1 VRKRGGSSPSR
12 GTIPNSNSSGD
23 LIAFHGRTVLF
34 FDTFLIVIVKPIRR
48 YYLNVM
54 TKITRMP
61 KANILAVDDYPANLI
76 ALEAVLNSEFNIITA
91 NSGAESISILES
103 RKDIDV
109 ILMDLQMPKM
119 DGYETA
125 RRIKKIKDC
134 EDIPII
140 FVTAIYKE
148 EAFIKKGYEAG
159 GIDYFSK
166 PFDPE
171 ILKMKVGIYAS
182 FRQKE
187 EVLRT
192 RERQILET
200 EALLKTG
207 RKLSA
212 ALESLS
218 VGVLIADVKGRICQ
232 INKQVS
238 HICEAAQ
245 PTDENS
251 YGEMLRWWDASG
263 PMIKEKNGPLYRAIH
278 SGETSHNQPIHIN
291 CLGGLPKVI
300 LGSASPL
307 LGLDGHIVG
316 AVVVL
321 QDVTES
327 KKIEEDLEGR
337 ITKLVS
343 ASIQFEESISPA

>member
-1 VRKRGGSSPSR
+1 MK
-12 GTIPNSNSSGD
+12 NSSLG
-23 LIAFHGRTVLF
+23 
-34 FDTFLIVIVKPIRR
+34 
-48 YYLNVM
+48 
-54 TKITRMP
+54 

-76 ALEAVLNSEFNIITA
+76 ALEAVLNSDFNIIPAT
-91 NSGAESISILES
+91 SGAEAVAILEL
-103 RKDIDV
+103 RKDINV
-109 ILMDLQMPKM
+109 ILMDLQMPRM
-119 DGYETA
+119 DGYEAA
-125 RRIKKIKDC
+125 RRIKKMPGC

-140 FVTAIYKE
+140 FITAIYKE
-148 EAFIKKGYEAG
+148 EPFIKQGYEAG

-187 EVLRT
+187 EVLRA

-200 EALLKTG
+200 EGLLAAG

-212 ALESLS
+212 ALESLP
-218 VGVLIADVKGRICQ
+218 VGVLIADVEGRICQ
-232 INKQVS
+232 INKHVS
-238 HICEAAQ
+238 LICEASQ
-245 PTDENS
+245 PMDENS
-251 YGEMLRWWDASG
+251 YGEILRWWESSG

-278 SGETSHNQPIHIN
+278 NGEMSHNQSIHIR
-291 CLGGLPKVI
+291 CLDGVEKVI

-316 AVVVL
+316 AVVVI

-337 ITKLVS
+337 IIKLVS
-343 ASIQFEESISPA
+343 AGVQFEESVNHPRP